1 MSPHPNNLLDY
12 YASVRASGLHARG
25 QLATNH
31 LLKLL
36 AAKAGEVLLELGTG
50 TGTTLVQTQVM
61 YPQSVLHGL
70 EVSPAMHQATEK
82 RLKACGIR
90 SIPLHRSFQA
100 LPEHFFDVVYC
111 ESVLAI
117 QEGDDLDKLVQ
128 QIKRVLKPGGRLV
141 MNETIWLDATSW
153 SDIRSINEQGKRSFG
168 IIQANDKHP
177 YVRDWVALMQQHG
190 FSSQA
195 VLKVD
200 ELPYLATANRWRM
213 VLLKSKSF
221 TLVGKFKQ
229 RFLNHYRRQ
238 EGEFQSAIQQLDTP
252 KGKTMAGLIFNFR
265 LQDELPYPNL

>member
-1 MSPHPNNLLDY
+1 MSRHANNLLDY
-12 YASVRASGLHARG
+12 YASIRASGLHARG

-36 AAKAGEVLLELGTG
+36 AAKAGDVLLEIGTG
-50 TGTTLVQTQVM
+50 TGATLVQTQVM

-70 EVSPAMHQATEK
+70 EVSPAMHQATTQ
-82 RLKACGIR
+82 RLKACGLSMIQ
-90 SIPLHRSFQA
+90 LHKAFHA
-100 LPEHFFDVVYC
+100 LQEHFFDVVYC

-117 QEGDDLDKLVQ
+117 QEGDDLDQLVQ

-153 SDIRSINEQGKRSFG
+153 ANIRSINEQGKRSFG
-168 IIQANDKHP
+168 IIQANEKHP

-213 VLLKSKSF
+213 VLLKSKSY
-221 TLVGKFKQ
+221 TLVGKLKQ
-229 RFLNHYRRQ
+229 RYVNSYRRQ
-238 EGEFQSAIQQLDTP
+238 QSKFENAIDQLNVP
-252 KGKTMAGLIFNFR
+252 SGKTMEGVLFVFKCC
-265 LQDELPYPNL
+265 D